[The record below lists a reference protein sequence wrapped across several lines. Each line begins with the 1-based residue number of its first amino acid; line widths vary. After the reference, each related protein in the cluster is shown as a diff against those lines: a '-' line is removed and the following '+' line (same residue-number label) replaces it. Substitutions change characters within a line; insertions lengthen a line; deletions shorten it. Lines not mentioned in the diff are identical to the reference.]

1 MSTGIEDSRLRNAAP
16 LEDRL
21 EFQHPQAAITA
32 NTTRQNLAG
41 GSGVFANFFEEL
53 AGPQNSGITACDPAS
68 SIVPD
73 GNLTYNPDGFP
84 HEYFH
89 VGDSLCPSIPNA
101 FYVPYEEDN
110 DITILDQYKRFT
122 DRSRGASSLHPYLYG
137 VKDAIDLVTLR
148 RHAVKIISKFGVR
161 KIPGGWCQALLEASV
176 MLRLPPHRH
185 IVSLAA
191 VLRLEDPD
199 RLCLVMEH
207 CLGSVHDLQSAGVPS
222 TSMNYGVD
230 ERVDELISD
239 YRDDPS
245 ANPETSVRHP
255 ERRNTDA
262 SHNTARRF
270 AGKHGKFRV
279 QLPTIA
285 TDIKQE
291 AKKITDAIKNR
302 KISNI
307 EAGLRRKRSCTQQAQ
322 QQQFRRLSE
331 AQAHAYFMQLIDG
344 LHFLHRCGVIHR
356 DIKPANLLLT
366 PAPGCGLSPLY
377 SVADFMDTTD
387 TAEMDGSRGFL
398 GRSLSEIL
406 MASRGWLMKLTDFG
420 VSASLST
427 FIATD
432 EVSGGQTT
440 PAVQPPEVA
449 KGVQSV
455 FAGSKLDVYSAGVSL
470 YFMLTGRVP
479 FSCINV
485 LQIFEAIAQGDYT
498 IPGHV
503 SASAAHLV
511 RKMMCKDPKKRFT
524 LEQIAKHPWVLNDP
538 PSPIS
543 LEQIRSKM
551 QGHSPAEFTSTW
563 SERGFVC
570 WLDPLEFLRRPGFDY
585 PAPHIDETGARIFT
599 PVELGL
605 LDAPCEPSSPS
616 PSEDVSVNS
625 GEPSG
630 IAPFSVLERL
640 KVYHALYD
648 PEGSARPDAIN
659 PGFTSNHNSQGH
671 FIESKL
677 SNLGISPIPHYAIQP
692 MAFKKQRYYSEG
704 LENIH
709 HFEVGSSSLP
719 AVYRQR
725 GVTISLPTGSVS
737 DRRYTMRNP
746 MPSEPP
752 LCPADLPVSPPL
764 THFPDSHTTMN
775 VGAGG
780 TMRADG
786 LFSYGKPAST
796 HVPWSKSE
804 ASESKAARHP
814 QFRLGSD
821 VLTLADFHPS
831 QLVVA
836 RDSQFE
842 DSETKLATQLSPG
855 SNVPPD
861 CVPSTPVKERPRTRL
876 RRRVTLWFASLH
888 RRLRNRSQ
896 RDSYLNESG
905 LDRSRTCDSP
915 FYHPVDPP
923 SSMQNSVTSEP
934 PSTDKHRS
942 KSRRWL
948 TIRSLSRH
956 GKS

>member
-137 VKDAIDLVTLR
+137 
-148 RHAVKIISKFGVR
+148 ISS
-161 KIPGGWCQALLEASV
+161 PEQSSPWGG
-176 MLRLPPHRH
+176 
-185 IVSLAA
+185 AA
-191 VLRLEDPD
+191 VLPSPQPVDLSDYVHGE
-199 RLCLVMEH
+199 
-207 CLGSVHDLQSAGVPS
+207 LGSDMCIAYSQRCKPPKVLAKRFLLGETVGRGS
-222 TSMNYGVD
+222 YG
-230 ERVDELISD
+230 
-239 YRDDPS
+239 
-245 ANPETSVRHP
+245 
-255 ERRNTDA
+255 
-262 SHNTARRF
+262 
-270 AGKHGKFRV
+270 K
-279 QLPTIA
+279 
-285 TDIKQE
+285 
-291 AKKITDAIKNR
+291 
-302 KISNI
+302 
-307 EAGLRRKRSCTQQAQ
+307 
-322 QQQFRRLSE
+322 
-331 AQAHAYFMQLIDG
+331 LIDG

>member
-137 VKDAIDLVTLR
+137 ISSPEQSSPWGGAAVLPSPQPVDLSDYVHGELGSDMCIAYSQRCKPPKVLAKRFLLGETVGRGSYGKVKDAIDLVTLR

-331 AQAHAYFMQLIDG
+331 AQAHAYFMQ
-344 LHFLHRCGVIHR
+344 
-356 DIKPANLLLT
+356 
-366 PAPGCGLSPLY
+366 
-377 SVADFMDTTD
+377 
-387 TAEMDGSRGFL
+387 
-398 GRSLSEIL
+398 
-406 MASRGWLMKLTDFG
+406 
-420 VSASLST
+420 
-427 FIATD
+427 
-432 EVSGGQTT
+432 VSGGQTT